1 MTCTHTGTP
10 SSAVSAP
17 GHDLS
22 RAQSRAASPRL
33 RTTTNETL
41 AQAVDGVGAGAHQPA
56 LLKGAPGT
64 WPRFCEEAVTVSWT
78 RLSSGGLPREPR
90 CRVALLSPLRV
101 LSPFVTATNPG
112 GRRSAMTVPHLPMGR
127 WRLREVGWFAQ
138 GHSYTAEPGSE
149 LRPVGLQGRLGPGIS
164 FRRKTL
170 HTGRCSINIYG
181 ANKWILSP
189 TLRPAAPHP
198 GQVTSLWSPFLV
210 SLPARAPR

>member
-22 RAQSRAASPRL
+22 RAQSRAASPWP

-64 WPRFCEEAVTVSWT
+64 WPRFCEEAATISWT

-90 CRVALLSPLRV
+90 CRVALLSPLPV
-101 LSPFVTATNPG
+101 LSPFVTGDKPWRKAQCHDCPPFTDGKVAAKRG
-112 GRRSAMTVPHLPMGR
+112 GVVCPRSQLHGR
-127 WRLREVGWFAQ
+127 
-138 GHSYTAEPGSE
+138 
-149 LRPVGLQGRLGPGIS
+149 
-164 FRRKTL
+164 
-170 HTGRCSINIYG
+170 TGVRTQTC
-181 ANKWILSP
+181 WI
-189 TLRPAAPHP
+189 A
-198 GQVTSLWSPFLV
+198 G
-210 SLPARAPR
+210 PARPWHKLQKQNTPHG